1 MEGPWNARPFRGS
14 GRFPSLKPREST
26 DYILIGAGAAGC
38 VLAARLSESA
48 GISVQVLEAGPPR
61 AGLMSKIPAALDFA
75 LKDDRFNW
83 YYHTEPEPGMDHRRM
98 YCPRGRMVGG
108 SSSINGMMFVR
119 GNPGDFDGWSEKGL
133 PQWSYAHCL
142 PYFKKMENYGKG
154 GNEYRGHNGP
164 LHVTPA
170 TLQTPLDQAFLE
182 AGIEAGYAHSEDT
195 NGFRQEGFGI
205 ADRNTYR
212 GCRWGAAEAYLRPA
226 LGRPNLA
233 VTTHARVHRILFDGT
248 RATGVEYSR
257 HGETRRLYA
266 EREVILCGG
275 SINSPQLL
283 MLSGLGPA
291 AHLAE
296 HHIAVHQDMPG
307 VGENLQDH
315 LDLRVQVRCKQPV
328 SLYPYTH
335 GFGRIL
341 AGARWLLTRT
351 GVCASNLFEVA
362 GYVRTREDAGYPN
375 LQSSLVAVAASYDGT
390 DSFKGHGYQAHL
402 DMMRPASR
410 GRVRL
415 KSANP
420 GTCPAIRF
428 NYLQEEPDRT
438 DLVDALQITRNILRQ
453 DALAPYDGG
462 EISPGPEVASDR
474 EILAWARASGETEYH
489 PTGTCSMGQ
498 DDESVVDGDL
508 KVHGM
513 DGLRVVDASVMP
525 TIVTAN
531 THAATLMIAEKA
543 ADRILGKTPLPP
555 LNVPVYQRG

>member
-1 MEGPWNARPFRGS
+1 MK
-14 GRFPSLKPREST
+14 LRESA
-26 DYILIGAGAAGC
+26 DYIIVGAGAAGC

-48 GISVQVLEAGPPR
+48 DISVHVLEAGPPR

-83 YYHTEPEPGMDHRRM
+83 YYHTEPEHGMDNRRM

-108 SSSINGMMFVR
+108 SSSINGMMFIR
-119 GNPGDFDGWSEKGL
+119 GNPGDFDGWSEQNL

-142 PYFKKMENYGKG
+142 PYFKKMENYERG
-154 GNEYRGHNGP
+154 GNDYRGNRGP
-164 LHVTPA
+164 LHITPA
-170 TLQTPLDQAFLE
+170 TIQTPLDQAFLE
-182 AGIEAGYAHSEDT
+182 AGIQAGYAHSEDT
-195 NGFRQEGFGI
+195 NGFRQEGFGT

-212 GCRWGAAEAYLRPA
+212 GCRWGAAEAYLHPA
-226 LGRPNLA
+226 LGRSNLK
-233 VTTHARVHRILFDGT
+233 VTAHARVHRILLDGP
-248 RATGVEYSR
+248 RARGVEYS
-257 HGETRRLYA
+257 HQGETRQLYA
-266 EREVILCGG
+266 EREVLLCGG

-296 HHIAVHQDMPG
+296 HRIAVHQNLPG

-315 LDLRVQVRCKQPV
+315 LDLRVQVKCRQPV
-328 SLYPYTH
+328 SLYPVTH
-335 GFGRIL
+335 GFRRIL
-341 AGARWLLTRT
+341 AGAHWLLTRK

-390 DSFKGHGYQAHL
+390 ESFKGHGYQVHI

-410 GRVRL
+410 GQVRL

-420 GTCPAIRF
+420 DTPPAIRF
-428 NYLQEEPDRT
+428 NYLHERQDQA
-438 DLVDALQITRNILRQ
+438 DLIDALHLTRNILRQ
-453 DALAPYDGG
+453 DAFAPYDGG
-462 EISPGPEVASDR
+462 EISPGPGVVSDR
-474 EILAWARASGETEYH
+474 DILAWARANGETEYH
-489 PTGTCSMGQ
+489 PTSTCSMGQ
-498 DDESVVDGDL
+498 GDGSVVDGDL

-513 DGLRVVDASVMP
+513 GGLRVVDASVMP
-525 TIVTAN
+525 TIVAAN

-543 ADRILGKTPLPP
+543 ADRILGKAPLAP
-555 LNVPVYQRG
+555 LHVPVYQRG